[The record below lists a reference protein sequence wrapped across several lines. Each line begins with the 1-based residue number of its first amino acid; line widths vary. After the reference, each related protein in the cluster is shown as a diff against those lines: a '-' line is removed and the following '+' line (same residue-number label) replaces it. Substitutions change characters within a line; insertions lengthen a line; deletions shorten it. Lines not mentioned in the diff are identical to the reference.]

1 MNTTNNYRRQM
12 LVGSDVIS
20 CKLDLSKRWDC
31 LEPTV
36 VEKAI
41 SEVIGTYDRKRPI
54 KCIILL

>member
-1 MNTTNNYRRQM
+1 M

-31 LEPTV
+31 LESTV